1 MGYQFFPEIILR
13 DSIKYPLIV
22 VFSIFLPVSFLLK
35 QGDNRT
41 RYHALVFALIFL
53 TNIGALTVGL
63 ARNYSILTSFTN
75 SNEQSIPTNL
85 AEFLT
90 TEKSVEKRRT
100 IAQIFYQQYG
110 VSVPYKVME
119 NAYTL
124 YVPNQQDKE
133 HYRANAA
140 LSAEKKTAK
149 TNLSLQIIELFFLL
163 ILHAGLF
170 FLVIVLLLIFE
181 QKKPATIQ

>member
-13 DSIKYPLIV
+13 NTIKYPLIV

-35 QGDNRT
+35 LKESRT
-41 RYHALVFALIFL
+41 RYHTLLFAMIF
-53 TNIGALTVGL
+53 TINIGLLTVGL
-63 ARNYSILTSFTN
+63 ARNYSILTSFIKN
-75 SNEQSIPTNL
+75 GEQSIPQNL

-90 TEKSVEKRRT
+90 TEKNEENRRI

-110 VSVPYKVME
+110 VSVPYKLKE

-124 YVPNQQDKE
+124 YVPDQEDKK

-140 LSAEKKTAK
+140 LAAEKEMAK
-149 TNLSLQIIELFFLL
+149 TNLSLQTIELFFLL

-170 FLVIVLLLIFE
+170 FLVIVLLPIFE
-181 QKKPATIQ
+181 QKKTVTMQ